1 MVFGNKWKTIFFKVK
16 TNVCQYGR
24 GLKDENL
31 LLIIMRFCLDN
42 SPTTSANNILAKYIS
57 NIVSN
62 CQGCLVIVI
71 EKGFYWWKC
80 MFFLHSIDGTSM
92 VLTWSTISF
101 EILPTIWIHYQTS
114 ENDKGFFLNQR
125 DFTCALIGQKLI
137 DCCNDKSTAIILKQR
152 KASRIALPS

>member
-1 MVFGNKWKTIFFKVK
+1 
-16 TNVCQYGR
+16 
-24 GLKDENL
+24 
-31 LLIIMRFCLDN
+31 
-42 SPTTSANNILAKYIS
+42 
-57 NIVSN
+57 
-62 CQGCLVIVI
+62 
-71 EKGFYWWKC
+71 

-92 VLTWSTISF
+92 VLIWSTISF

-152 KASRIALPS
+152 KAPPIALPS